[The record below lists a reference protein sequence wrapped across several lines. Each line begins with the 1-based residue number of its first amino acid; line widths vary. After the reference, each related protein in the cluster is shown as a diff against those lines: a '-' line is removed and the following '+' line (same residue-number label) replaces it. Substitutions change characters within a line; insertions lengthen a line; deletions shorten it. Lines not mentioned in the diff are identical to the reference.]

1 MAEISLVVPDTEL
14 AAMDAV
20 VPSNRSAFMLAAVR
34 ASVQRINRE
43 REDRELAR
51 ILDHSA
57 EEDAEL
63 LAEFSGT
70 VADGL

>member
-1 MAEISLVVPDTEL
+1 MAKISLVIPDADL
-14 AAMDAV
+14 SAIDAV
-20 VPSNRSAFMLAAVR
+20 APSNRTAFMLAAVR
-34 ASVQRINRE
+34 EAVQRINRE

-51 ILDHSA
+51 ILDESA
-57 EEDAEL
+57 EEDADL